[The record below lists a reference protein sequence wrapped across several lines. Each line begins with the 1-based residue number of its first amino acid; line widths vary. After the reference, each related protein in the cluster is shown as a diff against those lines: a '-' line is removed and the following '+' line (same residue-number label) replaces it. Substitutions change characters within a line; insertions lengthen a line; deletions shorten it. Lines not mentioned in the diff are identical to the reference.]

1 MPRCKALEIQS
12 RETYLGVCRNGEGRE
27 KRSRWAFFSNQP
39 EPHPEGNKGK
49 EEGLMKSRRIV
60 SASCV
65 LAAAAVFVFLVG
77 VSGVEAQVIQ
87 MKFAH
92 FAEET
97 HPAHLAAKQFAAK
110 VEERTK
116 GQVKITI
123 YPANVLGSPPEQAEQ
138 VKLGAIDMGLPTQ
151 GQLDKYVKAFSAVM
165 LPFVYDDYD
174 HVHRTL
180 DGPSMDWFAPL
191 AEKEGLILLCNWEY
205 GFRNLTN
212 NKRPILKPDD
222 VKGLKIRTPPEI
234 QLQAAMEALGGVV
247 TKIAFPEVYMAL
259 AQNVVDGEE
268 NPIAVIYFNKFY
280 EVQKYLALTRHVYN
294 NMIHT
299 VSAKA
304 WAKLTPDQQKIFREE
319 SKSAGASMRK
329 AIMDEEADLVA
340 KMEKAGVRVTRPDL
354 APFRAAM
361 GPAYERIGKYA
372 GEENVKRF
380 MKFVEDA
387 RKK

>member
-1 MPRCKALEIQS
+1 
-12 RETYLGVCRNGEGRE
+12 
-27 KRSRWAFFSNQP
+27 
-39 EPHPEGNKGK
+39 
-49 EEGLMKSRRIV
+49 MKSHRIV
-60 SASCV
+60 L
-65 LAAAAVFVFLVG
+65 LALALVG
-77 VSGVEAQVIQ
+77 MACFISLTGFSKAEAQVVQ

-92 FAEET
+92 YAEET
-97 HPAHLAAKQFAAK
+97 HPANVAAKQFAAK

-116 GQVKITI
+116 GQVKIAI

-138 VKLGAIDMGLPTQ
+138 VRLGAIDMGLPTQ

-191 AEKEGLILLCNWEY
+191 AEKEGFIVLCNWEY

-212 NKRPILKPDD
+212 SKRPILKPDD

-234 QLQAAMEALGGVV
+234 QLQAAIEALGGIV

-259 AQNVVDGEE
+259 AQNVVDGQE
-268 NPIAVIYFNKFY
+268 NPIAVIYYNKFY
-280 EVQKYLALTRHVYN
+280 EVQKNLALTRHVYN
-294 NMIHT
+294 NMIHV
-299 VSAKA
+299 VSTKA
-304 WAKLTPDQQKIFREE
+304 WAKLTPEQQKIFREE
-319 SKSAGASMRK
+319 SKSAGAYMRK
-329 AIMDEEADLVA
+329 AIMDEEADLIA
-340 KMEKAGVRVTRPDL
+340 KMEMAGIKVTRPDL

-372 GEENVKRF
+372 GEDNVKRF

>member
-1 MPRCKALEIQS
+1 
-12 RETYLGVCRNGEGRE
+12 
-27 KRSRWAFFSNQP
+27 
-39 EPHPEGNKGK
+39 
-49 EEGLMKSRRIV
+49 MKSHRIV
-60 SASCV
+60 L
-65 LAAAAVFVFLVG
+65 LALALVG
-77 VSGVEAQVIQ
+77 MACFISLTGFSKAEAQVVQ

-92 FAEET
+92 YAEET
-97 HPAHLAAKQFAAK
+97 HPANVAAKQFAAK

-116 GQVKITI
+116 GQVKIAI

-138 VKLGAIDMGLPTQ
+138 VRLGAIDMGLPTQ

-191 AEKEGLILLCNWEY
+191 AEKEGFIVLCNWEY

-212 NKRPILKPDD
+212 SKRPILKPDD

-234 QLQAAMEALGGVV
+234 QLQAAIEALGGIV

-259 AQNVVDGEE
+259 AQNVVDGQE
-268 NPIAVIYFNKFY
+268 NPIAVIYYNKFY
-280 EVQKYLALTRHVYN
+280 EVQKNLALTRHVYN
-294 NMIHT
+294 NMIHV
-299 VSAKA
+299 VSTKA
-304 WAKLTPDQQKIFREE
+304 WAKLTPEQQKIFREE
-319 SKSAGASMRK
+319 SKSAGAYMRK
-329 AIMDEEADLVA
+329 AIMDEEADLIA
-340 KMEKAGVRVTRPDL
+340 KMEKAGIKVTRPDL

-372 GEENVKRF
+372 GEDNVKRF